1 MKFFKMFLHDILYL
15 VYIQNNIFIWIFS
28 KIYLLDIKI
37 LILNSMKNSMYNLH
51 VHAVAII

>member
-51 VHAVAII
+51 VHAVAIV

>member
-37 LILNSMKNSMYNLH
+37 LILKNSMYNLH
-51 VHAVAII
+51 VHAVAIV